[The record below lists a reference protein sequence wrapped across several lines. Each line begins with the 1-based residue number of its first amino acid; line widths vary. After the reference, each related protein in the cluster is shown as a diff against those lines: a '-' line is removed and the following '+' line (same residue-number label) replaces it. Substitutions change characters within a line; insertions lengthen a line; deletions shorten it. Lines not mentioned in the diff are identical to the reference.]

1 MKLFYYNPRALLST
15 FCRSTFR
22 PLLTCSSSDRQV
34 AAESHEATAA
44 DAWGPTQLKC
54 MCLLFQCQL
63 HLCVTSQDL
72 QISEGSKTTSTRA
85 AVTRNAG
92 GHQDEVM
99 GCRPGTIRYSTFCIS
114 FVPCNTSCTLQARY
128 ESVWYCTWKNG
139 QKQFLQARRKGER
152 QHAHKSSPSWFFVC
166 VSLAHT
172 GDTANVL
179 SRFLCG
185 VSVLAQG
192 SDLRGHGVLVMPPR
206 LAVPVCPQSVC
217 KQIKRRGLFN

>member
-63 HLCVTSQDL
+63 HLYVTSQDL
-72 QISEGSKTTSTRA
+72 QISEGSKTTSMRA

-114 FVPCNTSCTLQARY
+114 FVPCNSSCTLCVKGIQAMY

-139 QKQFLQARRKGER
+139 QKLFLQARRKGKDNMPMN
-152 QHAHKSSPSWFFVC
+152 HLHHDSLSVC
-166 VSLAHT
+166 VSPTLGTQLMFCRDSCVVSAFWH
-172 GDTANVL
+172 
-179 SRFLCG
+179 RG
-185 VSVLAQG
+185 V
-192 SDLRGHGVLVMPPR
+192 
-206 LAVPVCPQSVC
+206 
-217 KQIKRRGLFN
+217 I